1 MVPTTSAF
9 VTHPSLWFR
18 AVDTLIVIAY
28 VALIGYSSVSRPK
41 ESSAVSSE
49 PPPLAQKDQAATAFR
64 VQRFEEAA
72 HLFTVLAKAGGVDE
86 HKAWFNAGA
95 SYWNA
100 GQQTQA
106 LEAYEQAV
114 AVNPLYR
121 KGHIRLT
128 NKYAA
133 GGRPDLST
141 KHKGHA
147 KAIQQVT
154 KAMVPHW
161 DKANQLRGRGP
172 DYDYAAATI
181 HEASAKYYDEQGMPE
196 LAAAE
201 RKLANQSRADGQ
213 VTKAKAGAAEQQVRT
228 EAEDRAFRTEV
239 FGTLKDLTATA
250 ANVNPASPFAP
261 SENAGSEVRTAV
273 AGMGALEQGFG
284 AYADT
289 MQMFEGKLQAHR
301 EEIRQQGQQAL
312 AALAD
317 PAQAQLQRHA
327 HSGHWNCR
335 RNWRKWNGRRRPI
348 WLRKRFLTKQKRRL
362 AIEILSICKVSRR

>member
-1 MVPTTSAF
+1 MVIGFIAGCAGSPSRSGNTGTMQIETNSDITVKASA
-9 VTHPSLWFR
+9 
-18 AVDTLIVIAY
+18 
-28 VALIGYSSVSRPK
+28 
-41 ESSAVSSE
+41 EE
-49 PPPLAQKDQAATAFR
+49 AFR
-64 VQRFEEAA
+64 RGRFDEAA
-72 HLFTVLAKAGGVDE
+72 QSFQAKARAGGIDE

-133 GGRPDLST
+133 RGRSELST

-154 KAMVPHW
+154 KSMLPHW
-161 DKANQLRGRGP
+161 DKANQLRGRAA

-181 HEASAKYYDEQGMPE
+181 HEACAKYYDEQGMPD

-201 RKLANQSRADGQ
+201 RKLADQSRADGQ
-213 VTKAKAGAAEQQVRT
+213 VAKANAGAGERQARS
-228 EAEDRAFRTEV
+228 EAEERAFRTEV
-239 FGTLKDLTATA
+239 FGSLKDLTATVT
-250 ANVNPASPFAP
+250 NVNPTSPFAP
-261 SENAGSEVRTAV
+261 NSGGGSEAKAAV
-273 AGMGALEQGFG
+273 AGLGALEQSFG

-289 MQMFEGKLQAHR
+289 MQMFEGKLQAQR
-301 EEIRQQGQQAL
+301 EEIRQQGQQAQ

-317 PAQAQLQRHA
+317 PKQAQLQRNA
-327 HSGHWNCR
+327 QQR
-335 RNWRKWNGRRRPI
+335 T
-348 WLRKRFLTKQKRRL
+348 LELQKKLEAMEQQAMAYL
-362 AIEILSICKVSRR
+362 AAEGILDETETTGDQDTLDL

>member
-1 MVPTTSAF
+1 
-9 VTHPSLWFR
+9 
-18 AVDTLIVIAY
+18 
-28 VALIGYSSVSRPK
+28 
-41 ESSAVSSE
+41 
-49 PPPLAQKDQAATAFR
+49 
-64 VQRFEEAA
+64 
-72 HLFTVLAKAGGVDE
+72 LFTVLAKAGGVDE

-133 GGRPDLST
+133 RGRPDLST

-250 ANVNPASPFAP
+250 ANVNPPSPFAP

-273 AGMGALEQGFG
+273 AGMGALEQASGPMPTQCKCLKGNYKHTAKRFG
-284 AYADT
+284 SRGNKRWPRSPILHKHNSNA
-289 MQMFEGKLQAHR
+289 MR
-301 EEIRQQGQQAL
+301 N
-312 AALAD
+312 
-317 PAQAQLQRHA
+317 
-327 HSGHWNCR
+327 SGHWNCR